1 MPLMPLMPLMDSHPP
16 SETPAK
22 TEPAGLKRPTWKTGA
37 ACCVLGLVIF
47 GWVLFG
53 PGDDD
58 PGSPSKPTP
67 PPVPPVA
74 KTPFTNTASNE
85 WVGAAACAECHVEI
99 ADHYKSSSHATA
111 LTQVSLDSEPPD
123 GEFDHAASGHH
134 YRVYRS
140 DGQLRHSESISLGD
154 GKEHVLADHP
164 VSMVVGTGH
173 QGRTYLVN
181 LDGFLFQSPIT
192 WYTTDDRWRL
202 SPGYDRPQ
210 NPSFERAIPGDCLIC
225 HTGRSESVGGAFHKV
240 KFHEQSIGCE
250 RCHGAGS
257 QHVANQQNQ
266 AGSGGDSS
274 GGSADTSIVHP
285 GSLSRERL
293 ESICA
298 QCHLPNGS
306 AANIR
311 GRKLTDFRP
320 GHRLAEY
327 RAHYILDKSDGGM
340 TVVGHIEQLQ
350 KSRCYTQSTKLT
362 CTTCHDPHRHVPK
375 SEAAAV
381 FRAKC
386 LECHKPDACGL
397 PAEGAPRQDVA
408 DRCATCHM
416 PATTTNIPHVASTH
430 HRIGIHDTQATNF
443 VPNRRAFS
451 PGTLKPLYDLSHLPP
466 LDQDRCLGLAYRQ
479 LASKQNDPQLGSA
492 FRLRARRILQKT
504 YDAGLQDPRLLT
516 ALADLGQASDP
527 FTAGRLAR
535 RALEHDAELTSLDRA
550 NSLGILA
557 NSLIA
562 AEKFDEAIPVLLR
575 LVSLHH
581 NPIAWLQLS
590 QCRMSTGDTSGALS
604 AAEQSVAIGAQRPEI
619 HDYLARLYQ
628 QAGQTKKAKQ
638 HRLVAESLARGG
650 RRGSGP

>member
-1 MPLMPLMPLMDSHPP
+1 MDPHPP
-16 SETPAK
+16 PETPAT
-22 TEPAGLKRPTWKTGA
+22 TEPTGLKWPSWKAGTA
-37 ACCVLGLVIF
+37 LCVLGLVVF
-47 GWVLFG
+47 GFVLFG

-58 PGSPSKPTP
+58 PLPPSKPTP

-74 KTPFTNTASNE
+74 ATPFANTTSTE
-85 WVGAAACAECHVEI
+85 WVGAAACAECHSEI
-99 ADHYKSSSHATA
+99 ADHYKSSAHANA
-111 LTQVSLDSEPPD
+111 LTQVSLDSEPAD
-123 GEFDHAASGHH
+123 AEFDHAASGRH

-154 GKEHVLADHP
+154 GTDHVLADHP

-181 LDGFLFQSPIT
+181 VDGFLFQSPIT
-192 WYTTDDRWRL
+192 WYATDDRWRL

-210 NPSFERAIPGDCLIC
+210 HPSFERAIPSDCLIC
-225 HTGRSESVGGAFHKV
+225 HTGRSESVGGAFHKM
-240 KFHEQSIGCE
+240 KFHEQTIGCE

-257 QHVANQQNQ
+257 QHVAGQQKR
-266 AGSGGDSS
+266 ADSGLDSSDGSGDS
-274 GGSADTSIVHP
+274 SIVHP

-298 QCHLPNGS
+298 QCHLSNGS

-327 RAHYILDKSDGGM
+327 RAHYVLDKSDGAM

-350 KSRCYTQSTKLT
+350 KSRCYTQATTLT

-375 SEAAAV
+375 SEAGTV

-397 PAEGAPRQDVA
+397 PADGTSRQDVA
-408 DRCATCHM
+408 DRCTECHM
-416 PATTTNIPHVASTH
+416 PSTTTSIPHVASTH
-430 HRIGIHDTQATNF
+430 HRIGIHNTKAGGI
-443 VPNRRAFS
+443 VPTRRAFS

-479 LASKQNDPQLGSA
+479 LASKQNDPQLGST
-492 FRLRARRILQKT
+492 FRLRARRILQRT

-516 ALADLGQASDP
+516 ALADLGPASDP
-527 FTAGRLAR
+527 VTAGRLAR
-535 RALEHDAELTSLDRA
+535 RALERDAELTTLDRA

-562 AEKFDEAIPVLLR
+562 AEKFGEAIPVLQR

-590 QCRMSTGDTSGALS
+590 QCRMSTGDTSGAIT
-604 AAEQSVAIGAQRPEI
+604 AAEQSVTIGAHRPEI
-619 HDYLARLYQ
+619 HNYLARLYQ
-628 QAGQTKKAKQ
+628 QFGQAQKAQ
-638 HRLVAESLARGG
+638 HHRLIAESLAQRGRNL
-650 RRGSGP
+650 RRP

>member
-58 PGSPSKPTP
+58 PGPPSNPTP

-74 KTPFTNTASNE
+74 NTPFTNTASNE

-492 FRLRARRILQKT
+492 FRLRARRILQRT

-590 QCRMSTGDTSGALS
+590 QCRMSTGDSSGALS

-628 QAGQTKKAKQ
+628 EAGQTKKAKH

>member
-1 MPLMPLMPLMDSHPP
+1 MDPHPP
-16 SETPAK
+16 PETPAT
-22 TEPAGLKRPTWKTGA
+22 TEPTGLKWPSWKAGTA
-37 ACCVLGLVIF
+37 LCVLGLVVF
-47 GWVLFG
+47 GFVLFG

-58 PGSPSKPTP
+58 PLPPSKPTP

-74 KTPFTNTASNE
+74 ATPFANTTSTE
-85 WVGAAACAECHVEI
+85 WVGAAACAECHSEI
-99 ADHYKSSSHATA
+99 ADHYKSSAHANA
-111 LTQVSLDSEPPD
+111 LTQVSLDSEPAD
-123 GEFDHAASGHH
+123 AEFDHAASGRH

-154 GKEHVLADHP
+154 GTDHVLADHP

-181 LDGFLFQSPIT
+181 VDGFLFQSPIT
-192 WYTTDDRWRL
+192 WYATDDRWRL

-210 NPSFERAIPGDCLIC
+210 HPSFERAIPSDCLIC
-225 HTGRSESVGGAFHKV
+225 HTGRSESIGGAFHKM
-240 KFHEQSIGCE
+240 KFHEQTIGCE

-257 QHVANQQNQ
+257 QHVAGQQKR
-266 AGSGGDSS
+266 ADSGLDSSDGSG
-274 GGSADTSIVHP
+274 DTSIVHP

-298 QCHLPNGS
+298 QCHLSNGS

-327 RAHYILDKSDGGM
+327 RAHYVLDKSDGAM

-350 KSRCYTQSTKLT
+350 KSRCYTQATTLT

-375 SEAAAV
+375 SEAGTV

-397 PAEGAPRQDVA
+397 PADGTSRQDVA
-408 DRCATCHM
+408 DRCTECHM
-416 PATTTNIPHVASTH
+416 PSTTTSIPHVASTH
-430 HRIGIHDTQATNF
+430 HRIGIHNTKAGGI
-443 VPNRRAFS
+443 VPTRRAFS

-479 LASKQNDPQLGSA
+479 LASKQNDPQLGST

-504 YDAGLQDPRLLT
+504 YNAGLQDPRLLT

-527 FTAGRLAR
+527 VTAGRLAR
-535 RALEHDAELTSLDRA
+535 RALEQDAALTTLDRA

-562 AEKFDEAIPVLLR
+562 AEKFDEAIPVLQR

-590 QCRMSTGDTSGALS
+590 QCRMSTGDTSGAIT
-604 AAEQSVAIGAQRPEI
+604 AAEQSVTIGAHRPEI
-619 HDYLARLYQ
+619 HDYLATLYQ
-628 QAGQTKKAKQ
+628 QTGQAKKAQ
-638 HRLVAESLARGG
+638 HHRLIAESLS
-650 RRGSGP
+650 RRGRNPGRP